1 MARLCLCVN
10 QVARLRNINKDRV
23 PDPAAVAIAAELGG
37 IDGIVAELRDD
48 RSDITDRD
56 VDVLKEVVQSHLNL
70 AIPLTDEMV
79 KKALKWLP
87 DMVTLLP
94 AIREVS
100 LNTSLDVVSNL
111 EFVEDVAAALRA
123 NNIVVN
129 VLIDPEPQ
137 QIRAAAK
144 ARVDYIHL
152 NSNPL
157 RSVEDLGTMS
167 DLIERLR
174 SIAVAANK
182 LGMGVSTGRGLN
194 VQNIRDVIDIGFI
207 EELNVGRAL
216 IARSL
221 LVGVEKAVEQMK
233 ALIAS

>member
-10 QVARLRNINKDRV
+10 QVARLRNLNKDRV
-23 PDPAAVAIAAELGG
+23 PDPASVAIAAELGG
-37 IDGIVAELRDD
+37 VDGIVAELRDD

-56 VDVLKEVVQSHLNL
+56 VSVLKEVVQSHLNL

-129 VLIDPEPQ
+129 VLIDPDPHQ
-137 QIRAAAK
+137 VRAAAK
-144 ARVDYIHL
+144 AHVDYIHL

-167 DLIERLR
+167 DMIERIR
-174 SIAVAANK
+174 SIAAAANK

-194 VQNIRDVIDIGFI
+194 MQNIRDVADISYI

-216 IARSL
+216 VARSI
-221 LVGVEKAVEQMK
+221 LVGVEKAIEQMK
-233 ALIAS
+233 KFISA